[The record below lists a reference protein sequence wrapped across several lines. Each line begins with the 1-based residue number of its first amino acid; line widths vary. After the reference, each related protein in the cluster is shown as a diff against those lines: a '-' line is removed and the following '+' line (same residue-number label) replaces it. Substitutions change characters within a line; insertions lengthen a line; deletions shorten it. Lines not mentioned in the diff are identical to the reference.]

1 VIIKTPKILTIK
13 SDISELKNVESFVNK
28 LFMSNN
34 IPPKH
39 FNNVLLCVS
48 EAVVNSIQH
57 GNKNDANKKVSIF
70 ADCESESI
78 IVKVKDEGEGFNFED
93 IPDPSLK
100 ENLKNESGRGIHI
113 IKALSEQIEYCN
125 KSNSIQFKIKC
136 K

>member
-1 VIIKTPKILTIK
+1 MIIKTPKILTIK

-28 LFMSNN
+28 LFKLNN

-100 ENLKNESGRGIHI
+100 KNLKKESGRGIHI
-113 IKALSEQIEYCN
+113 IRALSEQIEYCN

>member
-1 VIIKTPKILTIK
+1 MITKTPKILTIK
-13 SDISELKNVESFVNK
+13 SDISKLRNVESFVNE
-28 LFMSNN
+28 LFIANN
-34 IPPKH
+34 LPTKH
-39 FNNVLLCVS
+39 FNNVLLCIS

-78 IVKVKDEGEGFNFED
+78 VVKVKDEGEGFSFED
-93 IPDPSLK
+93 IPDPTLID
-100 ENLKNESGRGIHI
+100 NLKNESGRGIHI

-125 KSNSIQFKIKC
+125 RSNSIQFKIKC